1 MSEPRPPHNDTP
13 HVDPPRKDAP
23 VRDPSG
29 REEPP
34 REAPPAED
42 PGAPVEP
49 PPGDGDRKP
58 RPVERVRKLRVGV
71 RVVLWSAGALTLAF
85 GAAAVW
91 LGVTH
96 RDPFALF
103 YAVLAACC
111 AVAGYGTL
119 VAVRP
124 SSASGTR

>member
-1 MSEPRPPHNDTP
+1 MSTSSRMVSAKDSASRPTIA
-13 HVDPPRKDAP
+13 R
-23 VRDPSG
+23 S
-29 REEPP
+29 
-34 REAPPAED
+34 
-42 PGAPVEP
+42 
-49 PPGDGDRKP
+49 
-58 RPVERVRKLRVGV
+58 
-71 RVVLWSAGALTLAF
+71 WQSAASTLAF
-85 GAAAVW
+85 SAAAVW

-124 SSASGTR
+124 LSASGTR